1 MSMDFA
7 IAMGLR
13 PEQGIIAGAV
23 ACLVGRT
30 FGRSKYQCG
39 TDHTTRVNAG
49 YFLFQRGLRLGRSL
63 ALPHDNQSDAGA
75 ATTSCCLAY
84 YKSFSGV
91 YPMPQSLYSHVLV
104 PTNYEPGN
112 QAAYRIAFAAAHS
125 SKSVVSLLHVLPD
138 QNLSDYRDL
147 DAIHLLHRSADEKYG
162 NWKKTAM
169 EAAEEK
175 ARHLQRLRDEVHPEL
190 IGPIEVRR
198 GDVADEIVKYANET
212 GVDLIVTAGSR
223 PGILPDFSR
232 SLSDRLARATPV
244 KILRV
249 TPPKVAG

>member
-1 MSMDFA
+1 MFPRLKHFFHVFDNRFEDLNPHSWRSIVYRDFSAGLIVALPAIPMSMDFA

-147 DAIHLLHRSADEKYG
+147 DAIHLLHRPADEKYG

-175 ARHLQRLRDEVHPEL
+175 ARHLQRLRDEYT
-190 IGPIEVRR
+190 R
-198 GDVADEIVKYANET
+198 N
-212 GVDLIVTAGSR
+212 
-223 PGILPDFSR
+223 
-232 SLSDRLARATPV
+232 
-244 KILRV
+244 
-249 TPPKVAG
+249 